1 MRWAVGAAAFL
12 SLCEARAAD
21 PGGPLGDAKASFRR
35 LDYEKCADRAKRAAR
50 LPADAGELA
59 EAALYEGICDFYLG
73 LPSAAQT
80 AFERALTANPRL
92 ILPAFSSPKL
102 VRFFDEIARTHP
114 APTTEPTEP
123 PVPRAEASHPPS
135 LDATGPASPP
145 APNPEP
151 APPEVARAEAS
162 AVAATPSAPQTVSGS
177 APRAPWRWE
186 PVALGGGAL
195 AALGGGAAFGLVANH
210 DESVANA
217 APFQSD
223 VYRYGHA
230 ARNAALG
237 ANVCFA
243 VAATAAVS
251 AAVAWLL
258 ER

>member
-1 MRWAVGAAAFL
+1 MRWAVGAVAFL

-21 PGGPLGDAKASFRR
+21 PGGPLSDAKASFRR
-35 LDYEKCADRAKRAAR
+35 LDYEKCAERARRAAR
-50 LPADAGELA
+50 LQADAAEQA
-59 EAALYEGICDFYLG
+59 EASLYEGICDFYLG
-73 LPSAAQT
+73 LPAAAQA

-92 ILPAFSSPKL
+92 LLPAFSSPKL
-102 VRFFDEIARTHP
+102 VRFFDEIARAHP
-114 APTTEPTEP
+114 APAAEPTESPAPRVEQSGSPSP
-123 PVPRAEASHPPS
+123 PADDAASVPALNPEPPPGQGRAEASEPAPASAAPP
-135 LDATGPASPP
+135 AVNASPP
-145 APNPEP
+145 PT
-151 APPEVARAEAS
+151 R
-162 AVAATPSAPQTVSGS
+162 
-177 APRAPWRWE
+177 WRWE

-195 AALGGGAAFGLVANH
+195 AGLAGGVAFGLVARH
-210 DESVANA
+210 DESTANA

-251 AAVAWLL
+251 AVVAWLL